1 MTSRT
6 WTMPA
11 LALLGLALVFAPAAT
26 AAAEEATWSLEQP
39 APPPPPPG
47 QPPAPTAVSLGH
59 VGDIEFWEPPGAP
72 PQANRGL
79 LITHGNGD
87 AVPPGVWAYDGTGW
101 HEISEVCGATDGRI
115 AWSGPDEFWTVSDG
129 RPGQAARQGVEQP
142 PLEDNTLCHFAAGR
156 VEASYAHLAFEAN
169 SYQAIEGAACLP
181 PQPPS
186 TSSEDC
192 WFGGQP
198 LPAPQIGSF
207 HLNWN
212 GKSVEELPYPNEGHA
227 VRDMRQ
233 IETAIVE
240 SVSVLPSDR
249 TSVEE
254 SLVRAPVLHF
264 AEPGSPFT
272 PLQDELPLY
281 GSPAEPVEAL
291 EYLHLGSTE
300 GILWGAAGR
309 NAGVSLEPGEEAG
322 QVTVLRRIA
331 GVWTQLIGPQ
341 NPLPAIL
348 SDEAE
353 EKRLLSGPAR
363 DAAVRAIAPEPGTED
378 AWLALGPQLGGN
390 GSERETD
397 AEGSPVLVHIS
408 AQGQVLGVRVLPTA
422 QERELPSNAG
432 GVVETLVCPAREDCW
447 MATYNGWLYHLA
459 PSGERTLPT
468 SELPGFPEGHVI
480 TERPHD
486 EGIPQEVLDAP
497 PPDTSG
503 LREEAPDYGGTFAET
518 KGIPVESTLLAPL
531 LTQLHSRVVHGTT
544 LELRFHLAVKA
555 RVRLLA
561 KRHKKV
567 VASTPMRTFA
577 AGNRKLLLRLNRR
590 EWPTKL
596 SLQTHALAPLPS
608 TTVKEAVGGPEHG
621 GGGSNTVTTGL
632 TVLPQVPTFAG
643 LGTQPGTQP

>member
-1 MTSRT
+1 MSLRPL
-6 WTMPA
+6 PA
-11 LALLGLALVFAPAAT
+11 LAVLALALGLMLAPNVSS
-26 AAAEEATWSLEQP
+26 AAAEEATWRLEQP
-39 APPPPPPG
+39 SPPPPPPG
-47 QPPAPTAVSLGH
+47 QPPAPTTVALGH
-59 VGDIEFWEPPGAP
+59 IGDIEFWEPPGAP

-101 HEISEVCGATDGRI
+101 HEIATVCGATDGRI
-115 AWSGPDEFWTVSDG
+115 AWSGSGEFWTVSDG

-142 PLEDNTLCHFAAGR
+142 PLQDNTLCHFTAGR
-156 VEASYAHLAFEAN
+156 VETSYAHPAFEAD
-169 SYQAIEGAACLP
+169 SYQAMEGAACLP
-181 PQPPS
+181 PQPPA

-198 LPAPQIGSF
+198 LPAPQIGAF
-207 HLNWN
+207 HLYWN

-240 SVSVLPSDR
+240 SVSMAPSDL

-254 SLVRAPVLHF
+254 TTARTPVLHVT
-264 AEPGSPFT
+264 EPGSPFT
-272 PLQDELPLY
+272 PLQSELPLY
-281 GSPAEPVEAL
+281 GSPAEPTEAL
-291 EYLHLGSTE
+291 EYLHLGSAE
-300 GILWGAAGR
+300 GVLWGAAGR

-322 QVTVLRRIA
+322 QVTVLRRVA
-331 GVWTQLIGPQ
+331 GVWTQVIGAQ
-341 NPLPAIL
+341 NQLPAIL
-348 SDEAE
+348 ASEAE
-353 EKRLLSGPAR
+353 EKRLLGGPAR
-363 DAAVRAIAPEPGTED
+363 DAAVRAIAPEPSSED
-378 AWLALGPQLGGN
+378 AWLALGPQLAGN
-390 GSERETD
+390 GPERETD
-397 AEGSPVLVHIS
+397 ADGSPVLVHVS
-408 AQGQVLGVRVLPTA
+408 AQGQVLGVQVLPTA

-432 GVVETLVCPAREDCW
+432 GVVERLVCPALEDCW
-447 MATYNGWLYHLA
+447 MATYDGWLYHLA
-459 PSGERTLPT
+459 PNGERTLPA

-503 LREEAPDYGGTFAET
+503 LREESPDYGGTFAEAKVPAIET
-518 KGIPVESTLLAPL
+518 KVQAPL
-531 LTQLHSRVVHGTT
+531 LTDVHSRLVHGST

-561 KRHKKV
+561 KRDKKL

-590 EWPTKL
+590 TWPTKL
-596 SLQTHALAPLPS
+596 DLQTHPLAPLP
-608 TTVKEAVGGPEHG
+608 TTTTKEAVGGPEHG
-621 GGGSNTVTTGL
+621 SGSISNTVSTGL
-632 TVLPQVPTFAG
+632 TVLPQVPPFAG
-643 LGTQPGTQP
+643 LGILP